1 MIEDFLIDLEHIQ
14 LEDMEIDLN
23 MDIDIDFEIDVDLD
37 GLDLTL
43 LQELEAWMLA
53 NVGWGFIFAPYFASF
68 RTGQLKTPR
77 INYKPL
83 ETNLGAFVVEKC

>member
-23 MDIDIDFEIDVDLD
+23 MDFEIDVDLD

-43 LQELEAWMLA
+43 LQELEA
-53 NVGWGFIFAPYFASF
+53 
-68 RTGQLKTPR
+68 
-77 INYKPL
+77 
-83 ETNLGAFVVEKC
+83 

>member
-53 NVGWGFIFAPYFASF
+53 NVGVGFIFAPYFASF

-83 ETNLGAFVVEKC
+83 ESKLGAFVRS

>member
-1 MIEDFLIDLEHIQ
+1 MIEDFLIDLENIQ

-53 NVGWGFIFAPYFASF
+53 NVGVGFIFAPYFALF
-68 RTGQLKTPR
+68 RTGRLKHH
-77 INYKPL
+77 
-83 ETNLGAFVVEKC
+83 G